1 MYLNIITI
9 ELTVKNDCHLVQSKL
24 LRQTNTDKSNWS
36 HHKFIKYL
44 YISRKFLAWDINFIT
59 LTKLAVYS
67 LLHVSHKGW
76 TRIIWGHG
84 CSIVSIFLL
93 VLLNLC
99 KSICFKSRF
108 AGKNLL
114 NRNGEM
120 IQQPCTCSSLPFLMS
135 HPTTTTTQVI

>member
-1 MYLNIITI
+1 MLCQ
-9 ELTVKNDCHLVQSKL
+9 VVRSKL
-24 LRQTNTDKSNWS
+24 LRYKSTLS
-36 HHKFIKYL
+36 HFPRFIKYP
-44 YISRKFLAWDINFIT
+44 YISRKFLTWDINFIT

-108 AGKNLL
+108 SGKNLL